1 MFAEVTVNRMTDQIM
16 DELIKDATNDLTN
29 VVKHKYNGNLTML
42 NSIDLSKDTTS
53 NLLAHELSNFVQEFK
68 IIPQTS
74 TNSNQNGDDIE
85 ISRKLKTKI
94 KKKRSPAIQKRE
106 NMRRARNKNGILL
119 SSLKKKIYHCNCID
133 CQAKRV
139 KDGKPAYLGKFLNQN

>member
-1 MFAEVTVNRMTDQIM
+1 MTDQLT

-29 VVKHKYNGNLTML
+29 VVKHKYNGNLTLL
-42 NSIDLSKDTTS
+42 NSIDLSKDNTS

-68 IIPQTS
+68 TKPQTSS
-74 TNSNQNGDDIE
+74 TNSNQNADDIE
-85 ISRKLKTKI
+85 MSSKPKSKI

-139 KDGKPAYLGKFLNQN
+139 KEGKPAYLGKDELRGHFWFLIT